1 VNRTVR
7 RKIAAEKLK
16 IEHRL
21 GAAVQVNEG
30 GPVVGASNIRFEI
43 ADKTRAISHGG
54 IGIVHRVVRK
64 LGLATRIDERLHLL
78 RVHKPYH
85 ESDHVLNIVYNT
97 MCGGQTLDDIE
108 LRRTDR
114 TFLDAIGARSLPDPT
129 TAGDFCRRFRRRHI
143 AALQDVVNEVRLNVW
158 HRQPASF
165 TAETARIDADGT
177 IVATDGK
184 CKEGMD
190 ISYNGIWGYHPLLVS
205 LANTGEPLFIEN
217 RSGNRASH
225 MGVVPLFDKAIA
237 LCRRAGFKDVLLR
250 GDTAFSTTR
259 EFDRWTRDGVRFIF
273 GYDARE
279 QITAWADGAP
289 DDLYRE
295 LEQRAERERLTAP
308 RTRPTNVVDQIVRDR
323 GFKTIRTTKEDVV
336 DFDWKPVACK
346 RTYRV
351 VALRKNLSIERGKA
365 PQREMFEAI
374 RYFFY
379 ITNDLTLGI
388 DEVIHEAR
396 HRCNQEN
403 LIEQLKNDVHAL
415 RAPTNTLNSNW
426 AYMVMASIAWSL
438 KAWLA
443 LMLPVVDRWKQKHLD
458 ERVRLLRMEFRNFVA
473 AFIHVP
479 AQIVTA
485 ARRITYRIVA
495 WNRHLQTFFRL
506 IDAT

>member
-1 VNRTVR
+1 MNRSVR
-7 RKIAAEKLK
+7 RKIAAEKRR
-16 IEHRL
+16 IERRL
-21 GAAVQVNEG
+21 GTAVEVNDG
-30 GPVVGASNIRFEI
+30 GPVIEASNIRFEI
-43 ADKTRAISHGG
+43 ADKARAISHGG
-54 IGIVHRVVRK
+54 IGIVHRLVKR
-64 LGLATRIDERLHLL
+64 LGIAPRIDAALHLL

-108 LRRTDR
+108 FRRTDR

-129 TAGDFCRRFRRRHI
+129 TAGDFCRRFEGADI
-143 AALQDVVNEVRLNVW
+143 ETLQGVVNEVRLDVW
-158 HRQPASF
+158 SSQPRSF

-177 IVATDGK
+177 IVATEGE

-225 MGVVPLFDKAIA
+225 VGVVPLFDQAIA
-237 LCRRAGFKDVLLR
+237 LCRRAGFKDILLR
-250 GDTAFSTTR
+250 GDTAFSITP
-259 EFDRWTRDGVRFIF
+259 EFDRWTNDGVRFIF
-273 GYDARE
+273 GYDARK

-289 DDLYRE
+289 DELYRE
-295 LEQRAERERLTAP
+295 LVQRAEREILTAP
-308 RTRPTNVVDQIVRDR
+308 RARPENVVDRIVRER
-323 GFKTIRTTKEDVV
+323 GFKVIHTTGEQVI

-351 VALRKNLSIERGKA
+351 VALRKNLSVERGKK
-365 PQREMFEAI
+365 PQREMFEDI

-379 ITNDLTLGI
+379 ITNDSTLGI
-388 DEVIHEAR
+388 DDVIHEAR

-403 LIEQLKNDVHAL
+403 LIEQLKNDVRAL

-438 KAWLA
+438 KVWLG
-443 LMLPVVDRWKQKHLD
+443 LSLPVLERWKGKHLEER
-458 ERVRLLRMEFRNFVA
+458 ERVLRMEFRTFVA
-473 AFIHVP
+473 AFINVP

-485 ARRITYRIVA
+485 ARRITYRVLA